1 MVGAG
6 GGVGHLAIQIAK
18 AQGARVIGA
27 ASTHKH
33 ALLRELGVVEA
44 IDSRG
49 RDLADAVADVDVALD
64 LTGGASLMQMLPT
77 LRDGGQLISLT
88 SRIDQVRRASRDRVR
103 VTYMLVEPD
112 RAGLEGIAALV
123 DRGEL
128 RVHVART
135 FPLGQVAAAH
145 AMLETERPPGKLVLT
160 T

>member
-1 MVGAG
+1 M
-6 GGVGHLAIQIAK
+6 
-18 AQGARVIGA
+18 
-27 ASTHKH
+27 
-33 ALLRELGVVEA
+33 RELGVVEA
-44 IDSRG
+44 IASRG

-77 LRDGGQLISLT
+77 LCDGGQLISLT
-88 SRIDQVRRASRDRVR
+88 SRIDQVRRAARDRVR

-135 FPLGQVAAAH
+135 FPLGQAAAAH